1 YSVEDKL
8 KVLHYMIE
16 NGTSIR
22 ETAAIFNI
30 QAPSTVAQWQKLFE
44 TGGID
49 ALKPMKKG
57 RPSMTKKNQKR
68 TKKQT
73 PQEGSVEAM
82 QAEIERLRMENAYL
96 KKLNT
101 LVQNKEKLQN
111 KKRPK

>member
-1 YSVEDKL
+1 
-8 KVLHYMIE
+8 
-16 NGTSIR
+16 
-22 ETAAIFNI
+22 
-30 QAPSTVAQWQKLFE
+30 
-44 TGGID
+44 
-49 ALKPMKKG
+49 
-57 RPSMTKKNQKR
+57 MTKKNQKR